1 MGTLSAYMNAHFSVA
16 QEVDFCC
23 RIIVA
28 AIVGGIIGFE
38 RSHRFKEAGFRTHVI
53 VCCTTCIL
61 MILSKYGFADL
72 EGADGVFFS
81 GTRGADTSRI
91 AAQAVSGISFLCAG
105 VIFKTGSNIRGL
117 TTAAGLWLT
126 ANLGLVFGAGMY
138 VIGIFSTTFL
148 AFIAAGVTA
157 IHQIDSIPKPFA
169 ALIHASILY
178 IDYLGIYLLN
188 GWMELRHLWI
198 FTLFFLLVFALIWL
212 SIYIP
217 NRIRVEKMNK
227 MLES

>member
-1 MGTLSAYMNAHFSVA
+1 MKKFIKEFCKRGLMFAWGGPFITAIVWLSLSA
-16 QEVDFCC
+16 
-23 RIIVA
+23 
-28 AIVGGIIGFE
+28 
-38 RSHRFKEAGFRTHVI
+38 
-53 VCCTTCIL
+53 
-61 MILSKYGFADL
+61 
-72 EGADGVFFS
+72 S
-81 GTRGADTSRI
+81 GKIDALNVN
-91 AAQAVSGISFLCAG
+91 QV
-105 VIFKTGSNIRGL
+105 
-117 TTAAGLWLT
+117 
-126 ANLGLVFGAGMY
+126 

-169 ALIHASILY
+169 SLIHGSILY

-188 GWMELRHLWI
+188 GWMEFSHLWI

>member
-1 MGTLSAYMNAHFSVA
+1 MKKFIK
-16 QEVDFCC
+16 EFC
-23 RIIVA
+23 
-28 AIVGGIIGFE
+28 
-38 RSHRFKEAGFRTHVI
+38 
-53 VCCTTCIL
+53 
-61 MILSKYGFADL
+61 
-72 EGADGVFFS
+72 
-81 GTRGADTSRI
+81 
-91 AAQAVSGISFLCAG
+91 
-105 VIFKTGSNIRGL
+105 IRGL
-117 TTAAGLWLT
+117 MFAWGGPFITAIVWLSLS
-126 ANLGLVFGAGMY
+126 ASGKIDALNVNQV

>member
-1 MGTLSAYMNAHFSVA
+1 MKKFIK
-16 QEVDFCC
+16 EFC
-23 RIIVA
+23 
-28 AIVGGIIGFE
+28 
-38 RSHRFKEAGFRTHVI
+38 
-53 VCCTTCIL
+53 
-61 MILSKYGFADL
+61 
-72 EGADGVFFS
+72 
-81 GTRGADTSRI
+81 
-91 AAQAVSGISFLCAG
+91 
-105 VIFKTGSNIRGL
+105 IRGL
-117 TTAAGLWLT
+117 MFAWGGPFITAIVWLSLS
-126 ANLGLVFGAGMY
+126 ASGKIDALNVNQV
-138 VIGIFSTTFL
+138 VIGILSTTFL

-188 GWMELRHLWI
+188 GWMEIRHLWI
-198 FTLFFLLVFALIWL
+198 FTLFFLLIFALIWL

>member
-1 MGTLSAYMNAHFSVA
+1 MKKFIK
-16 QEVDFCC
+16 EFC
-23 RIIVA
+23 
-28 AIVGGIIGFE
+28 
-38 RSHRFKEAGFRTHVI
+38 
-53 VCCTTCIL
+53 
-61 MILSKYGFADL
+61 
-72 EGADGVFFS
+72 
-81 GTRGADTSRI
+81 
-91 AAQAVSGISFLCAG
+91 
-105 VIFKTGSNIRGL
+105 IRGL
-117 TTAAGLWLT
+117 MFAWGGPFITAIVWLSLS
-126 ANLGLVFGAGMY
+126 ASGKIDALNVNQV

-198 FTLFFLLVFALIWL
+198 FTLFFLLVFVLIWL

>member
-1 MGTLSAYMNAHFSVA
+1 MKKFIK
-16 QEVDFCC
+16 EFC
-23 RIIVA
+23 
-28 AIVGGIIGFE
+28 
-38 RSHRFKEAGFRTHVI
+38 
-53 VCCTTCIL
+53 
-61 MILSKYGFADL
+61 
-72 EGADGVFFS
+72 
-81 GTRGADTSRI
+81 
-91 AAQAVSGISFLCAG
+91 
-105 VIFKTGSNIRGL
+105 IRGL
-117 TTAAGLWLT
+117 MFAWGGPFITAIVWLSLS
-126 ANLGLVFGAGMY
+126 ASEKIDALNVNQV

>member
-1 MGTLSAYMNAHFSVA
+1 MKKFIK
-16 QEVDFCC
+16 EFC
-23 RIIVA
+23 
-28 AIVGGIIGFE
+28 
-38 RSHRFKEAGFRTHVI
+38 
-53 VCCTTCIL
+53 
-61 MILSKYGFADL
+61 
-72 EGADGVFFS
+72 
-81 GTRGADTSRI
+81 
-91 AAQAVSGISFLCAG
+91 
-105 VIFKTGSNIRGL
+105 IRGL
-117 TTAAGLWLT
+117 MFAWGGPFITAIVWLSLS
-126 ANLGLVFGAGMY
+126 ASGKIDALNVNQV

-198 FTLFFLLVFALIWL
+198 FTLFFLLIFALIWL

>member
-1 MGTLSAYMNAHFSVA
+1 MNQV
-16 QEVDFCC
+16 
-23 RIIVA
+23 
-28 AIVGGIIGFE
+28 
-38 RSHRFKEAGFRTHVI
+38 
-53 VCCTTCIL
+53 
-61 MILSKYGFADL
+61 
-72 EGADGVFFS
+72 
-81 GTRGADTSRI
+81 
-91 AAQAVSGISFLCAG
+91 
-105 VIFKTGSNIRGL
+105 
-117 TTAAGLWLT
+117 
-126 ANLGLVFGAGMY
+126 

>member
-1 MGTLSAYMNAHFSVA
+1 MKKFIK
-16 QEVDFCC
+16 EFC
-23 RIIVA
+23 
-28 AIVGGIIGFE
+28 
-38 RSHRFKEAGFRTHVI
+38 
-53 VCCTTCIL
+53 
-61 MILSKYGFADL
+61 
-72 EGADGVFFS
+72 
-81 GTRGADTSRI
+81 
-91 AAQAVSGISFLCAG
+91 
-105 VIFKTGSNIRGL
+105 IRGL
-117 TTAAGLWLT
+117 MFAWGGPFITAIVWLSLS
-126 ANLGLVFGAGMY
+126 ASGKIDALNVNQV

-188 GWMELRHLWI
+188 GWMELSHLWF

>member
-1 MGTLSAYMNAHFSVA
+1 MKKFIK
-16 QEVDFCC
+16 DFC
-23 RIIVA
+23 
-28 AIVGGIIGFE
+28 
-38 RSHRFKEAGFRTHVI
+38 
-53 VCCTTCIL
+53 
-61 MILSKYGFADL
+61 
-72 EGADGVFFS
+72 
-81 GTRGADTSRI
+81 
-91 AAQAVSGISFLCAG
+91 
-105 VIFKTGSNIRGL
+105 IRGL
-117 TTAAGLWLT
+117 MFAWGGPFITAIVWLSLS
-126 ANLGLVFGAGMY
+126 ASGKIDALNVNQV